1 MASQNTSLI
10 NLNNSAGSRTQSK
23 FKYSKWYKIIVKLE
37 MVFAFIHIM
46 AGISAFKDNDK
57 SNKKLIKRIEQEYA
71 DLPNITH
78 INITMVGG
86 SILMV
91 PISKDFDPL
100 GYRSS
105 TTGDIIPGRDFL
117 RKLRGLPCSQQIP
130 TCVMYVMVGIYIC
143 LTASSIPAGYFV
155 LTRALNLVPE
165 ESNHTQLRDA
175 AYSCLLFGTIYLL
188 TLLSCASLFGMD
200 YMFPTTPSK
209 VPWAK
214 PIPFYLVG
222 IFVGFHLAYEAG
234 IHYKKLAKND
244 IELTNLRVD

>member
-1 MASQNTSLI
+1 
-10 NLNNSAGSRTQSK
+10 
-23 FKYSKWYKIIVKLE
+23 
-37 MVFAFIHIM
+37 
-46 AGISAFKDNDK
+46 
-57 SNKKLIKRIEQEYA
+57 
-71 DLPNITH
+71 
-78 INITMVGG
+78 MVGG

-165 ESNHTQLRDA
+165 VNK
-175 AYSCLLFGTIYLL
+175 YLL
-188 TLLSCASLFGMD
+188 IIYVTEVRKVLCKNACRILTIFFSPLIFNLQIIQKVNGTHFISHFTGIKS
-200 YMFPTTPSK
+200 YSTP
-209 VPWAK
+209 
-214 PIPFYLVG
+214 
-222 IFVGFHLAYEAG
+222 
-234 IHYKKLAKND
+234 
-244 IELTNLRVD
+244 